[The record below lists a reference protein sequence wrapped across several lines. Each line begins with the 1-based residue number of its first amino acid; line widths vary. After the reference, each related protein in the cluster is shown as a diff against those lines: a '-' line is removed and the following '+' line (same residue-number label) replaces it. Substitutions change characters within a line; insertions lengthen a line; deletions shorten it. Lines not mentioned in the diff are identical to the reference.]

1 MKTLPRLLVFGL
13 LLIGTSITRADVR
26 FDPPEK
32 PKLRIV
38 VDLGAKKPALLT
50 PARPEGIR
58 DVDPLD
64 KKEESQ
70 TTRPRLWIVGAALTL
85 AFITGGIW
93 LVRKGTSHKILSL
106 IVCAGLV
113 TTVGA
118 IAYAD
123 IPVPKKAK
131 PKEQTLLFE
140 GEFELSAKGDKS
152 WTLVLDPKTFE
163 KIQKAK
169 LPE

>member
-13 LLIGTSITRADVR
+13 LLIGSSSTRADVR

-38 VDLGAKKPALLT
+38 VDVEAKKPALLT
-50 PARPEGIR
+50 PARLEGIR
-58 DVDPLD
+58 DMAPFD
-64 KKEESQ
+64 KEESRAPQ
-70 TTRPRLWIVGAALTL
+70 PQLWIIGSALTL

-93 LVRKGTSHKILSL
+93 LIRRGTSHKTLSL

-113 TTVGA
+113 ATVGTM
-118 IAYAD
+118 AYAD
-123 IPVPKKAK
+123 IAIPKKPK
-131 PKEQTLLFE
+131 PKEQTLLYD